1 MTVKEQSQVVTSLAK
16 DNFIP
21 GHFRI
26 AEGET
31 GPAPFAATFSG
42 DYEQTSTGSD
52 EATGTIDSGDELT
65 CTITKGVVFYLN
77 SY

>member
-26 AEGET
+26 VEGET
-31 GPAPFAATFSG
+31 GLLPPSLLLFQVIANKPPLAQMRRLVPWTREMS
-42 DYEQTSTGSD
+42 
-52 EATGTIDSGDELT
+52 
-65 CTITKGVVFYLN
+65 
-77 SY
+77 